1 MATRAVIIEDEPFA
15 RQALKEFLA
24 EIDWIDLVGESDNG
38 PDAVRLLDELRPQI
52 VFLDVQM
59 PGLSGLQVLEQ
70 IDYEPAV
77 IFTTAHDEYAVR
89 AFEFGAIDY
98 LLKPFGR
105 ARFRKTLDRA
115 RARLES
121 SEPVGDH
128 STLRQRT
135 ESAQAEKLTRL
146 FVRDRE
152 RILPLSIDDISHL
165 ESADD
170 YVIVHASGRTFM
182 VGLTLHEFE
191 RRLPDDRFR
200 RVHRSHIINLDCVV
214 SIEPFDR
221 RLLIKMRDGSEVLAS
236 RAASQS
242 LRDLIA

>member
-15 RQALKEFLA
+15 RQALKDFLA
-24 EIDWIDLVGESDNG
+24 ETDWVELAGEADNG
-38 PDAVRLLDELRPQI
+38 PDAVRLLGELRPQL

-70 IDYEPAV
+70 IDYEPTV

-105 ARFRKTLDRA
+105 ARFRKTLNRA

-121 SEPVGDH
+121 AKSASDA
-128 STLRQRT
+128 TLRERT

-152 RILPLSIDDISHL
+152 RILPLSIDDISRL
-165 ESADD
+165 EASDD
-170 YVIVHASGRTFM
+170 YVIVHANGRKFM

-191 RRLPDDRFR
+191 QRLPSDRFR

-221 RLLIKMRDGSEVLAS
+221 RLIIKMRDGSEVLAS
-236 RAASQS
+236 RNASQS

>member
-15 RQALKEFLA
+15 RQTLKDFLA
-24 EIDWIDLVGESDNG
+24 ETDWVELVGEADNG
-38 PDAVRLLDELRPQI
+38 PDAVRLLGEVRPQL

-121 SEPVGDH
+121 AKSASDH
-128 STLRQRT
+128 FTLRERT

-152 RILPLSIDDISHL
+152 RILPLSIDDISRL
-165 ESADD
+165 EAADD
-170 YVIVHASGRTFM
+170 YVIIHTNGRRFM

-191 RRLPDDRFR
+191 QRLPSDRFR
-200 RVHRSHIINLDCVV
+200 RVHRSHIINLDCVT

-236 RAASQS
+236 RNASQL